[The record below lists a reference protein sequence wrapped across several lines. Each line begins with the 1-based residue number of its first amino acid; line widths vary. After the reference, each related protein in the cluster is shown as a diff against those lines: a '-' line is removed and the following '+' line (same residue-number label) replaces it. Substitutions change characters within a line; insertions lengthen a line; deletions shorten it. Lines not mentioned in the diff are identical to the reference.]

1 MSSVSAFWSSL
12 WQDLRYGC
20 RMLIARPGFAAVAV
34 LSMALGIGATTA
46 IFSVIHAVLVD
57 PYPYRAADR
66 IGWAGM
72 TTPRGIWRF
81 EYSMA
86 QYLEVKS
93 QLRSHMEDE
102 VAVDMNQVVL
112 TGRGLLPEIVSQEN
126 CSSNMFTF
134 FGVPPL
140 LGRVFTPEDFPAGHV
155 PDPVTVISYK
165 FWQHA
170 FQGSRDV
177 IGRRILLN
185 QKQYTIIGV
194 LPIRFTWNDIDAYTP
209 MDLRPSSQDY
219 VQIFFRIRPGVTQ
232 QQIAGVFNP
241 LIEKFRTQVPRY
253 FYPEGPIRTKW
264 TSVNEGILGKFATTL
279 LVLFGAVLLL
289 LLIACTN
296 VANLLLARAATRQG
310 EMAIRTSIGA
320 TRQRL
325 MRQMLTESV
334 LLAITGGLLGVGL
347 AFVGVRAV
355 IALMP
360 EYSIPH
366 EAVIALNWPV
376 LWFAAAVSV
385 LTGILFGLA
394 PAQQVSGRTQA
405 EILKGSTRGAGSRMG
420 SRRFYNALMVLEIT
434 LSLVLLTGAG
444 LAVKGLVALQQERL
458 GYDPG
463 GVLTFRTPLGE
474 AKYTTWASRTAFFR
488 NVTDRLAHIPGIQM
502 VATNETG
509 PPPWN
514 GDTAKLMLDDRP
526 ASEAIAGRFNLVSQ
540 GYFEAVHVPLLRG
553 RLLKQEDIERAS
565 PVGVIT
571 EDLVK
576 RYFGNKDPIG
586 RHIQVDV
593 FNQPIPRQI
602 LKAPQFRNSFE
613 IVGVVGTARNR
624 GLSNQPDPAIFI
636 PYSILCTPD
645 SFFLVRTGS
654 DPKRLV
660 KQVREAVKSVDSD
673 QAITMV
679 RTLQEWLNT
688 ATAYPRFATFLFG
701 VFGGVGLLLAVA
713 GVFSV
718 VSYGVPRR
726 TREFGLR
733 MALGARPT
741 DVLRLVLTEMARI
754 MAIGLLIGVVLSV
767 LASDVLVHRMEG
779 MGTAGPLLFI
789 AVPAVLV
796 LATLVACFLPARA
809 ATLVQPMEA
818 LRHE

>member
-1 MSSVSAFWSSL
+1 MSSLSAFWGSL

-66 IGWAGM
+66 IGWAG
-72 TTPRGIWRF
+72 TTSPRGIWRF

-86 QYLEVKS
+86 QYLEIKS
-93 QLRSHMEDE
+93 RLRSVMEDE
-102 VAVDMNQVVL
+102 VAVDMKQVVL
-112 TGRGLLPEIVSQEN
+112 TGRGILPEIVSQED
-126 CSSNMFTF
+126 CSPNMFAF

-140 LGRVFTPEDFPAGHV
+140 RGRAFTQKDFPAGHV

-170 FQGSRDV
+170 FQGSPDV

-185 QKQYTIIGV
+185 EKQYTIIGV
-194 LPIRFTWNDIDAYTP
+194 LPIRFTWNDTDAYTP

-219 VQIFFRIRPGVTQ
+219 VQTFFRVRPGVTQ
-232 QQIAGVFNP
+232 QQIAAAFNP

-264 TSVNEGILGKFATTL
+264 TSVNDGILGKFATTL

-296 VANLLLARAATRQG
+296 VANLLLARAASRQG
-310 EMAIRTSIGA
+310 EMAIRASIGA
-320 TRQRL
+320 TRRRL

-334 LLAITGGLLGVGL
+334 LLAITGGLLGIGL
-347 AFVGVRAV
+347 AFVGVKAV
-355 IALMP
+355 VALMP

-376 LWFAAAVSV
+376 LWFAAAVS
-385 LTGILFGLA
+385 LATGILFGLA

-405 EILKGSTRGAGSRMG
+405 EILKGSTRGAGSGMA
-420 SRRFYNALMVLEIT
+420 SRSFYNGLMVLEIT

-444 LAVKGLVALQQERL
+444 LAVKGLVVLQQERL

-463 GVLTFRTPLGE
+463 GVLTFGIPLGE
-474 AKYTTWASRTAFFR
+474 AKYTNWASRTAFFQ
-488 NVTDRLAHIPGIQM
+488 NVTDRLARTPGVQV

-514 GDTAKLMLDDRP
+514 GDTSKLILDDRP
-526 ASEAIAGRFNLVSQ
+526 ASEAIAGRFNLVSH

-553 RLLKQEDIERAS
+553 RLLSREDILRAS
-565 PVGVIT
+565 PVGVVS

-576 RYFGNKDPIG
+576 RYFGSKDPIG
-586 RHIQVDV
+586 RHVQVDV

-602 LKAPQFRNSFE
+602 LKAPHFSNSFE

-624 GLSNQPDPAIFI
+624 GLRDQPDPAIFV

-654 DPKRLV
+654 DPRLLV
-660 KQVREAVKSVDSD
+660 TQARQAVKSVDPN
-673 QAITMV
+673 QAITRV

-718 VSYGVPRR
+718 VSYGVARR

-741 DVLRLVLTEMARI
+741 DVLRLVLSEMARI
-754 MAIGLLIGVVLSV
+754 LVIGLLIGLTFSIFAADL
-767 LASDVLVHRMEG
+767 LARRMEG
-779 MGTAGPLLFI
+779 MGTADPLLFI

-796 LATLVACFLPARA
+796 AATLTACFLPARA